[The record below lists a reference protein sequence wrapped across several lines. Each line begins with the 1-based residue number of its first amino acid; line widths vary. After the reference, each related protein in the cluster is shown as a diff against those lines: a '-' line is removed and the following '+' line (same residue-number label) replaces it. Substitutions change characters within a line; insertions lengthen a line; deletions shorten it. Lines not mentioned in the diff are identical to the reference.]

1 MKITTSK
8 GKTFDI
14 LFISSGASFR
24 GKALIELEDD
34 RTLSEVAE
42 DFEGVDTIT
51 KTDELRPGVSE
62 VYSGYTR
69 LISVQRNTETGTV
82 RLMLEKGDAA

>member
-14 LFISSGASFR
+14 LFISSGVSIK
-24 GKALIELEDD
+24 GKALIELSDE
-34 RTLSEVAE
+34 RALSEIAA
-42 DFEGVDTIT
+42 DFESVDTIT
-51 KTDELRPGVSE
+51 KTDDLLPGVSE

-82 RLMLEKGDAA
+82 RIMLGKGDEA

>member
-1 MKITTSK
+1 MKITTST

-14 LFISSGASFR
+14 LFISSGVYMGGRAM
-24 GKALIELEDD
+24 IELADE
-34 RTLSEVAE
+34 RALSEVAS

-51 KTDELRPGVSE
+51 KTDELLPGVSE

-69 LISVQRNTETGTV
+69 LISVQRNAETGTV
-82 RLMLEKGDAA
+82 RLMLEKGDDA

>member
-14 LFISSGASFR
+14 LFISTGATFANR
-24 GKALIELEDD
+24 TLIELDD
-34 RTLSEVAE
+34 GRALSEVAA
-42 DFEGVDTIT
+42 DFEGLTTIT

-69 LISVQRNTETGTV
+69 LVSAQRNAETGTV
-82 RLMLEKGDAA
+82 RLMLEKGDAV